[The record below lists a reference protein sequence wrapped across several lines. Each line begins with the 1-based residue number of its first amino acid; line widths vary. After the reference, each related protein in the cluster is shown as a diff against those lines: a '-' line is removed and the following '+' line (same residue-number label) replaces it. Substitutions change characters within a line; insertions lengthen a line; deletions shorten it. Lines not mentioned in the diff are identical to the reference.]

1 MTRPSIPQ
9 LRDELERLM
18 REHIDAMQKQTFVG
32 LSAEEFRLEQE
43 RVERIREVSA
53 DFLQALKN
61 ISS

>member
-1 MTRPSIPQ
+1 MTRPSIQQ

-32 LSAEEFRLEQE
+32 LSAEEFRREQE

-53 DFLQALKN
+53 DFLQALKD

>member
-32 LSAEEFRLEQE
+32 LSAEEFRREQE

>member
-1 MTRPSIPQ
+1 
-9 LRDELERLM
+9 M

-32 LSAEEFRLEQE
+32 LSAEEFRREQE

>member
-1 MTRPSIPQ
+1 MNRPSIHQ

-18 REHIDAMQKQTFVG
+18 REHIDTMQKQTFVG
-32 LSAEEFRLEQE
+32 LSAEEFRREQE

-53 DFLQALKN
+53 DFLEALKN

>member
-1 MTRPSIPQ
+1 MNRPSIHQ

-18 REHIDAMQKQTFVG
+18 REHIDTMQKQTFVG
-32 LSAEEFRLEQE
+32 LSTEEFRREQE

-53 DFLQALKN
+53 DFLEALKN